1 MFGIKN
7 RLKII
12 YFQQK
17 WRKLNSHNYT
27 IAASLFD
34 EYQVSVGQK
43 TYGELNINLGT
54 NPERS
59 VSIGNFCSIA
69 PGVQFIINPHNYR
82 FFSSWGWQ
90 IYEYHERWYGWEKK
104 TNIVVEDD
112 VWIGQGAVILGGA
125 VLHQGCVIG
134 AGSVVSCEI
143 PPYAIYAGHKIIK
156 YRFTPDICR
165 KLKQIDYSKFDQNVI
180 DKVKGW
186 HKVEITE
193 ANVDEFL
200 NLVPL
205 KELI

>member
-156 YRFTPDICR
+156 YRFTSDICR
-165 KLKQIDYSKFDQNVI
+165 KLEQIDYSKFDQNVI